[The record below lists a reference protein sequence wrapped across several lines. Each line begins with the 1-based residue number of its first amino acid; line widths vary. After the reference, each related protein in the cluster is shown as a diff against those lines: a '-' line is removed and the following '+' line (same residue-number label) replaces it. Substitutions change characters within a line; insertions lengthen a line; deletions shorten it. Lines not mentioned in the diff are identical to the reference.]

1 LGFSSSRLGQWRNR
15 SMVVPDAYG
24 IEDWFEGTTEQNSVV
39 LKIIATENLGE
50 ILEEDC
56 VVETLVT
63 DTEGVTSRT
72 KEANKPSE
80 AVQTAAAEPAKMVR
94 PIPEALEWLG
104 EIVEEMEQARAEA
117 DELDE
122 FPVGT
127 INRRTEGQSAASV
140 QPKDTNVTAE
150 RLEVSA
156 WTAQA
161 GDAWD
166 FDPVDREWPA
176 FGGESIRTAA
186 W

>member
-1 LGFSSSRLGQWRNR
+1 
-15 SMVVPDAYG
+15 
-24 IEDWFEGTTEQNSVV
+24 V

-72 KEANKPSE
+72 TEANKPSE
-80 AVQTAAAEPAKMVR
+80 TVQTAAADPAKMAIR

-104 EIVEEMEQARAEA
+104 EIVEEMDHARAEA

-127 INRRTEGQSAASV
+127 INRRTEGQSAVSV
-140 QPKDTNVTAE
+140 QPKDTNATAE
-150 RLEVSA
+150 RIEVPA
-156 WTAQA
+156 RTAQA

-166 FDPVDREWPA
+166 FDPVDLEWPA